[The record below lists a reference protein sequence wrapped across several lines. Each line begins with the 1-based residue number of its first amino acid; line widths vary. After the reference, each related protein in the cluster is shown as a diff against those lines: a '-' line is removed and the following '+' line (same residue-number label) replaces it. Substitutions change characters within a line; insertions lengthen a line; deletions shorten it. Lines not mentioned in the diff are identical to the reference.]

1 MKNALSIVNKF
12 FPEVTSITDA
22 NKTIQIEVVLADN
35 KNAKVR
41 NHQAC
46 AMAIAC
52 KRAMKADG
60 VIVAMTKCYVII
72 GKKATRYALPESVSR
87 EVVSFD
93 REAGFAPGV
102 YQMRPPKPTDKL
114 GAVMG
119 GNRKKTGTGKPAKF
133 HHYTTGIR
141 VLGSEVKP

>member
-60 VIVAMTKCYVII
+60 VIVAMTKCLRHHRQKGDSLCSA
-72 GKKATRYALPESVSR
+72 GKCQPRGCQL
-87 EVVSFD
+87 
-93 REAGFAPGV
+93 
-102 YQMRPPKPTDKL
+102 RP
-114 GAVMG
+114 
-119 GNRKKTGTGKPAKF
+119 
-133 HHYTTGIR
+133 
-141 VLGSEVKP
+141 